1 MDRNIRKS
9 NFELLRVICMVMII
23 TLHTLGHGGVLDN
36 TDIHSN
42 NFFLGHIIESFSIV
56 AVNCYILI
64 SGFFGI
70 NSDFKLKK
78 CFKLYGQV
86 LFYSISISLLFLSL
100 GVYEIEF
107 MNILTMIFPI
117 TMQTW
122 WFMSIYLALYVL
134 SPYINKLLR
143 VLSFKEFNKMLIIL
157 IFIFII
163 WPSLPKFIPIDNQ
176 NGYSLYNFILLY
188 IIGAYISMYYKE
200 KIFNKYILI
209 TIYMSSSI
217 LLCLFNVSVSRII
230 GRNWGWYSYNFILI
244 FVSSLAVFLLF
255 KQINIKSKIINRL
268 STLTLGVYLI
278 HDHLFVRT
286 YIYDILKYKNCL
298 NNEKFIIN
306 TAITVFIIY
315 ISSSII
321 EFIRQCLFKYIKK
334 IINIILYKIC
344 KKYKVLADNININ
357 L

>member
-1 MDRNIRKS
+1 
-9 NFELLRVICMVMII
+9 
-23 TLHTLGHGGVLDN
+23 
-36 TDIHSN
+36 
-42 NFFLGHIIESFSIV
+42 
-56 AVNCYILI
+56 
-64 SGFFGI
+64 
-70 NSDFKLKK
+70 
-78 CFKLYGQV
+78 
-86 LFYSISISLLFLSL
+86 
-100 GVYEIEF
+100 
-107 MNILTMIFPI
+107 
-117 TMQTW
+117 
-122 WFMSIYLALYVL
+122 
-134 SPYINKLLR
+134 
-143 VLSFKEFNKMLIIL
+143 
-157 IFIFII
+157 
-163 WPSLPKFIPIDNQ
+163 
-176 NGYSLYNFILLY
+176 
-188 IIGAYISMYYKE
+188 MYYKE